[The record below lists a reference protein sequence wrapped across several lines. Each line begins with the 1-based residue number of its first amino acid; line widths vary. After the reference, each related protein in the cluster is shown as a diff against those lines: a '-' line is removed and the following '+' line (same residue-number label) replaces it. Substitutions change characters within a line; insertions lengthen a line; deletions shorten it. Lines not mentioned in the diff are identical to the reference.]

1 MAICLATG
9 GETLKHNLE
18 TASGQRLVTLMDE
31 LGSLC
36 IAKATHDFQSYAAF
50 VGHVLLPGADTESTD
65 TQSHWLQL
73 AVSICPNFQHR
84 HDCTANEVC
93 CWQSIRITVTQLLGL
108 HSVCNMQSF

>member
-18 TASGQRLVTLMDE
+18 STSGQRLSLLMDE

-36 IAKATHDFQSYAAF
+36 SAEATHDFQNYAAF
-50 VGHVLLPGADTESTD
+50 MGHAVLPGADTESTD

-73 AVSICPNFQHR
+73 AVSI
-84 HDCTANEVC
+84 
-93 CWQSIRITVTQLLGL
+93 
-108 HSVCNMQSF
+108 